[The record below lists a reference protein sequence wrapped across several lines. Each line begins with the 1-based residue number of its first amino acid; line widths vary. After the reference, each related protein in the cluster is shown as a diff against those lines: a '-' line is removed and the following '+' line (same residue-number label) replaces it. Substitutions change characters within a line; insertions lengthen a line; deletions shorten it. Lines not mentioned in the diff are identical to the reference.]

1 MDFNFFEIEKN
12 IEMSQLKLEKHG
24 SKKRSILLIIKMLI
38 ILVSWLG
45 YAKNETYRDNIVPDI
60 SVNDIKLSDTTAV
73 VLGYS
78 DLKYNVIE
86 GKEELPYIIFTNENK
101 TEVLKLYLFY
111 GTKRNE
117 FYQAEISPYDKKTI
131 SNPTKYKNFSTE
143 SGIKLGISKKNLIKI
158 KGNNFVETNHV
169 LRYEISD
176 YEKSHFLEK
185 YNLPIYFAEYTFDQ
199 DKLSKIYFG
208 FEYP

>member
-1 MDFNFFEIEKN
+1 MN
-12 IEMSQLKLEKHG
+12 QLKLEKH
-24 SKKRSILLIIKMLI
+24 SSRKRSILLIIKLLI
-38 ILVSWLG
+38 ILVSLLDC
-45 YAKNETYRDNIVPDI
+45 AKNETYKENIVPDI

-86 GKEELPYIIFTNENK
+86 GKEELTYVIFTNENK
-101 TEVLKLYLFY
+101 TETLKLYLFY
-111 GTKRNE
+111 GAKRNE
-117 FYQAEISPYDKKTI
+117 FYQAEISLYDKKTVP
-131 SNPTKYKNFSTE
+131 NPTKYKNFSTE
-143 SGIKLGISKKNLIKI
+143 SGIKLGISKKDLIKI

-185 YNLPIYFAEYTFDQ
+185 SHLPIYFAEYTFDQ
-199 DKLSKIYFG
+199 DKLCKIYFG

>member
-45 YAKNETYRDNIVPDI
+45 CAKNETYRDNIVSDI

-86 GKEELPYIIFTNENK
+86 GKEALPYAIFTNENK
-101 TEVLKLYLFY
+101 TEILKLYLFY

-117 FYQAEISPYDKKTI
+117 FYQAEISPYDKRTI

-143 SGIKLGISKKNLIKI
+143 SGIKLGISKKDLIKI
-158 KGNNFVETNHV
+158 KGNNFTETNHV
-169 LRYEISD
+169 LRYEISE

>member
-1 MDFNFFEIEKN
+1 MN
-12 IEMSQLKLEKHG
+12 QLKLEKHSG
-24 SKKRSILLIIKMLI
+24 RKISILLIIKLLI
-38 ILVSWLG
+38 ILVSVLG
-45 YAKNETYRDNIVPDI
+45 CVKNETYKDNIVPDI
-60 SVNDIKLSDTTAV
+60 SVNDIKLSDTAAV

-78 DLKYNVIE
+78 DLKYNIIE
-86 GKEELPYIIFTNENK
+86 DKEVLPYAIFTNENK
-101 TEVLKLYLFY
+101 TEILKLYLFY

-143 SGIKLGISKKNLIKI
+143 SGIKLGISKKDLIKI
-158 KGNNFVETNHV
+158 KGNNFVETNHI

-176 YEKSHFLEK
+176 YENSHFLEK

-199 DKLSKIYFG
+199 DKLCKIYFG

>member
-1 MDFNFFEIEKN
+1 MN
-12 IEMSQLKLEKHG
+12 QLKLEKHSG
-24 SKKRSILLIIKMLI
+24 RKISILLIIKLLI
-38 ILVSWLG
+38 ILVSVLG
-45 YAKNETYRDNIVPDI
+45 CAKNETYKDNIVPDI
-60 SVNDIKLSDTTAV
+60 SVDDIKLSDTTAV

-86 GKEELPYIIFTNENK
+86 DKEVLPYAIFTNENK
-101 TEVLKLYLFY
+101 TEILKLYLFY

-117 FYQAEISPYDKKTI
+117 FYQVEISPYDKKTVP
-131 SNPTKYKNFSTE
+131 NPTKYKNFSTE
-143 SGIKLGISKKNLIKI
+143 SGIKLGISKKDLIKI
-158 KGNNFVETNHV
+158 KGNNFVEINHV

-176 YEKSHFLEK
+176 YEKSHFLGK

-199 DKLSKIYFG
+199 DKLCKIYFG

>member
-1 MDFNFFEIEKN
+1 MLF
-12 IEMSQLKLEKHG
+12 
-24 SKKRSILLIIKMLI
+24 LLMK
-38 ILVSWLG
+38 
-45 YAKNETYRDNIVPDI
+45 
-60 SVNDIKLSDTTAV
+60 IKLKSV
-73 VLGYS
+73 
-78 DLKYNVIE
+78 
-86 GKEELPYIIFTNENK
+86 
-101 TEVLKLYLFY
+101 KLCLFY

-131 SNPTKYKNFSTE
+131 SNPTKYKNFFTE
-143 SGIKLGISKKNLIKI
+143 SGIKLGISKKDLIKI

-199 DKLSKIYFG
+199 DKLCKIDFG
-208 FEYP
+208 FEYA

>member
-1 MDFNFFEIEKN
+1 
-12 IEMSQLKLEKHG
+12 MSQLKLEKH
-24 SKKRSILLIIKMLI
+24 SSRKRSILLIIKLLI
-38 ILVSWLG
+38 ILVSLLDC
-45 YAKNETYRDNIVPDI
+45 AKNETYRDNIVPDI

-86 GKEELPYIIFTNENK
+86 GKEELPYVIFTNENK
-101 TEVLKLYLFY
+101 TEILKLYLFY
-111 GTKRNE
+111 GAKRNE

-143 SGIKLGISKKNLIKI
+143 SGIKLGISKKDLIKI
-158 KGNNFVETNHV
+158 KGNNFVETNHI

-176 YEKSHFLEK
+176 YEKSHFLGK

>member
-1 MDFNFFEIEKN
+1 
-12 IEMSQLKLEKHG
+12 MSQLKLEKH
-24 SKKRSILLIIKMLI
+24 SSRKRSILLIIKLLI
-38 ILVSWLG
+38 ILVSVLG
-45 YAKNETYRDNIVPDI
+45 CAKNETYRDNIVPDI

-86 GKEELPYIIFTNENK
+86 GKEELPYVIFTNENK

-117 FYQAEISPYDKKTI
+117 LYQAEISPYDKKTI
-131 SNPTKYKNFSTE
+131 SNPIKYKNFFTE
-143 SGIKLGISKKNLIKI
+143 SGIKLGISKKDLIKI

-176 YEKSHFLEK
+176 YEKSHFLKK

>member
-1 MDFNFFEIEKN
+1 MN
-12 IEMSQLKLEKHG
+12 QLKLEKH
-24 SKKRSILLIIKMLI
+24 SSRKRSILLIIKLLI
-38 ILVSWLG
+38 ILVSLLDC
-45 YAKNETYRDNIVPDI
+45 AKNETYRDNIVPDI

-86 GKEELPYIIFTNENK
+86 GKEALPYAIFTNENK
-101 TEVLKLYLFY
+101 TEILKLYLFY

>member
-1 MDFNFFEIEKN
+1 
-12 IEMSQLKLEKHG
+12 MSQLKLEKHSG
-24 SKKRSILLIIKMLI
+24 RKRSILLIIKLLI
-38 ILVSWLG
+38 ILVSLLG
-45 YAKNETYRDNIVPDI
+45 CAKNETYRDNIVPDI

-86 GKEELPYIIFTNENK
+86 GKEELPYVIFTNENK
-101 TEVLKLYLFY
+101 TEILKLYLFY
-111 GTKRNE
+111 GAKRNE

-143 SGIKLGISKKNLIKI
+143 SGIKLSISKKDLIKI
-158 KGNNFVETNHV
+158 KGNNFVETNHI

-176 YEKSHFLEK
+176 YEKSHFLGK
-185 YNLPIYFAEYTFDQ
+185 YNMPIYFAEYTFDQ

>member
-1 MDFNFFEIEKN
+1 MN
-12 IEMSQLKLEKHG
+12 QLKLEKHSG
-24 SKKRSILLIIKMLI
+24 RKRSILLIIKLLI
-38 ILVSWLG
+38 ILVSLLG
-45 YAKNETYRDNIVPDI
+45 CAKNETYRDNIVPDI
-60 SVNDIKLSDTTAV
+60 SINDIKLSDTTAV

-86 GKEELPYIIFTNENK
+86 GKEALPYAIFTNENK
-101 TEVLKLYLFY
+101 TEILKLYLFY
-111 GTKRNE
+111 GAKRNE

-131 SNPTKYKNFSTE
+131 PNPTKYENFSTE
-143 SGIKLGISKKNLIKI
+143 SGIKLGISKKDLIKI
-158 KGNNFVETNHV
+158 KGNNFVETNHI

-176 YEKSHFLEK
+176 YENSHFLEK

-199 DKLSKIYFG
+199 DKLCKIYFG

>member
-1 MDFNFFEIEKN
+1 MN
-12 IEMSQLKLEKHG
+12 QLKLEKHSG
-24 SKKRSILLIIKMLI
+24 RKISILLIIKLLI
-38 ILVSWLG
+38 ILVSVLG
-45 YAKNETYRDNIVPDI
+45 CAKNETYKDNIVPDI
-60 SVNDIKLSDTTAV
+60 SVNDIKLSDTTTV

-86 GKEELPYIIFTNENK
+86 DKEELPYVIFTNENK
-101 TEVLKLYLFY
+101 TEILKLYLFY
-111 GTKRNE
+111 GTKKNE
-117 FYQAEISPYDKKTI
+117 FYQAEISPYDKKI
-131 SNPTKYKNFSTE
+131 VPNPTKYANFSTE
-143 SGIKLGISKKNLIKI
+143 SGIKLGISKKDLIKI

-185 YNLPIYFAEYTFDQ
+185 YNMPIYFAEYTFDQ

>member
-1 MDFNFFEIEKN
+1 
-12 IEMSQLKLEKHG
+12 MSQLKLEKH
-24 SKKRSILLIIKMLI
+24 SSRKRSILLIIKLLI
-38 ILVSWLG
+38 ILVSVLG
-45 YAKNETYRDNIVPDI
+45 CAKNETYRDNIVPDI

-78 DLKYNVIE
+78 DLKYNIIE
-86 GKEELPYIIFTNENK
+86 DNKVLPDVIFTNESK
-101 TEVLKLYLFY
+101 TEILKLYLFY

-131 SNPTKYKNFSTE
+131 PNPTKYKNFSTE
-143 SGIKLGISKKNLIKI
+143 SGIKLGISKKDLIKI
-158 KGNNFVETNHV
+158 KGNIFVETNHV

-176 YEKSHFLEK
+176 YEKSYFLEK
-185 YNLPIYFAEYTFDQ
+185 YNMPIYFAEYTFDQ
-199 DKLSKIYFG
+199 DKLNKIYFG

>member
-1 MDFNFFEIEKN
+1 
-12 IEMSQLKLEKHG
+12 MSQLKLEKH
-24 SKKRSILLIIKMLI
+24 SSRKRSILLIIKLLI
-38 ILVSWLG
+38 ILVSVLG
-45 YAKNETYRDNIVPDI
+45 CAKNETYRDNIVPDI
-60 SVNDIKLSDTTAV
+60 SVNNIKLSDTTAV

-86 GKEELPYIIFTNENK
+86 GKEELPYVIFTNENK

-185 YNLPIYFAEYTFDQ
+185 YNMPIYFAEYTFDQ

>member
-1 MDFNFFEIEKN
+1 MN
-12 IEMSQLKLEKHG
+12 QLKLEKHSG
-24 SKKRSILLIIKMLI
+24 RKISILLIIKLLI
-38 ILVSWLG
+38 ILVSVLG
-45 YAKNETYRDNIVPDI
+45 CAKNETYKDNIVPDI
-60 SVNDIKLSDTTAV
+60 SVNDIKLSDTTTV

-86 GKEELPYIIFTNENK
+86 DKEELPYVIFTNENK
-101 TEVLKLYLFY
+101 TEILKLYLFY
-111 GTKRNE
+111 GTKKNE
-117 FYQAEISPYDKKTI
+117 FYQAEISPYDKKI
-131 SNPTKYKNFSTE
+131 VPNPTKYANFSTE
-143 SGIKLGISKKNLIKI
+143 GGIKLGISKKDLIKI

-169 LRYEISD
+169 IRYEISE

>member
-1 MDFNFFEIEKN
+1 
-12 IEMSQLKLEKHG
+12 MSQLKLEKH
-24 SKKRSILLIIKMLI
+24 SSRKRSILLIIKLLI
-38 ILVSWLG
+38 ILVSVLG
-45 YAKNETYRDNIVPDI
+45 CAKNETYRDNIVPDI
-60 SVNDIKLSDTTAV
+60 SVNNIKLSDTTSV

-86 GKEELPYIIFTNENK
+86 GKEELPYVIFTNENK
-101 TEVLKLYLFY
+101 TEILKLYLFY
-111 GTKRNE
+111 GAKRNE

-143 SGIKLGISKKNLIKI
+143 SGIKLGISKKDLIKI
-158 KGNNFVETNHV
+158 KGNNFVETNHI

-176 YEKSHFLEK
+176 YEKSHFLGK

>member
-1 MDFNFFEIEKN
+1 MN
-12 IEMSQLKLEKHG
+12 QLKLEKHSG
-24 SKKRSILLIIKMLI
+24 RKISILLIIKLLI
-38 ILVSWLG
+38 ILVSVLG
-45 YAKNETYRDNIVPDI
+45 CAKNETYRDNIVPDI

-73 VLGYS
+73 VLGYNN
-78 DLKYNVIE
+78 LKYNIIE
-86 GKEELPYIIFTNENK
+86 GKEELPYAIFTNENK
-101 TEVLKLYLFY
+101 TEILKLYLFY

-117 FYQAEISPYDKKTI
+117 FYQVEISPYDKKTVP
-131 SNPTKYKNFSTE
+131 NPTKYKNFSTE
-143 SGIKLGISKKNLIKI
+143 SGIKLGISKKDLIKI

-176 YEKSHFLEK
+176 YEKSRFLEK

>member
-1 MDFNFFEIEKN
+1 
-12 IEMSQLKLEKHG
+12 MSQLKLEKH
-24 SKKRSILLIIKMLI
+24 SSRKRSILLIIKLLI
-38 ILVSWLG
+38 ILVSVLG
-45 YAKNETYRDNIVPDI
+45 CAKNETYRDNIVPDI
-60 SVNDIKLSDTTAV
+60 SVNNIKLSDTTAV

-86 GKEELPYIIFTNENK
+86 GKEELPYVIFTNENK

>member
-1 MDFNFFEIEKN
+1 M
-12 IEMSQLKLEKHG
+12 
-24 SKKRSILLIIKMLI
+24 
-38 ILVSWLG
+38 
-45 YAKNETYRDNIVPDI
+45 PDI
-60 SVNDIKLSDTTAV
+60 SVNDIKLSDTTTV

-86 GKEELPYIIFTNENK
+86 DKEELPYVIFTNENK
-101 TEVLKLYLFY
+101 TEILKLYLFY

-117 FYQAEISPYDKKTI
+117 FYQAEISPYDKKTVP
-131 SNPTKYKNFSTE
+131 NPTKYKNFSTE
-143 SGIKLGISKKNLIKI
+143 SGIKLGISKKGLIKI

-169 LRYEISD
+169 LRYEISE

-185 YNLPIYFAEYTFDQ
+185 YNLSIYFAEYTFDQ
-199 DKLSKIYFG
+199 DKLNKIYFG

>member
-1 MDFNFFEIEKN
+1 MKTFYFV
-12 IEMSQLKLEKHG
+12 G
-24 SKKRSILLIIKMLI
+24 IIFMLFTNCKDT
-38 ILVSWLG
+38 
-45 YAKNETYRDNIVPDI
+45 KNETYKDNIVPDI

-73 VLGYS
+73 VLGYN

-86 GKEELPYIIFTNENK
+86 GEEELPYVIFTNENK
-101 TEVLKLYLFY
+101 TEILKLYLFY
-111 GTKRNE
+111 GAKRNE

-158 KGNNFVETNHV
+158 KGNNFTETNHV

-185 YNLPIYFAEYTFDQ
+185 YNMPIYFAEYTFDQ
-199 DKLSKIYFG
+199 DKLCKIHFG